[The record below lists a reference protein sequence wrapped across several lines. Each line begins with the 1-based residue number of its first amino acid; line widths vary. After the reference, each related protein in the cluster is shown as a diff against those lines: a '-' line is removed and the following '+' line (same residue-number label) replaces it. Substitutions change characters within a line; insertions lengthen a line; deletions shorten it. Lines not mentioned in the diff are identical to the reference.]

1 MTMARHCVVGIALAA
16 VLGMSGAMGAEN
28 GERRGTAPPGTSQDG
43 SRPDEGAIKGGSID
57 GAKGADE
64 ARERNREVER
74 CRDLEGTLREQC
86 VADARN
92 RDRSDPGHER
102 RAP

>member
-1 MTMARHCVVGIALAA
+1 MARHIVVGIALAA

-28 GERRGTAPPGTSQDG
+28 GERRGSAPPGTSQDG

-57 GAKGADE
+57 GTKGADK
-64 ARERNREVER
+64 ARERSREVER

-86 VADARN
+86 VADARK
-92 RDRSDPGHER
+92 RERSDPRQER
-102 RAP
+102 GAP